1 MKIIAETPAE
11 ERLLARIKVM
21 SDNMRH
27 QDNRST
33 QMPMWTP
40 QDNGKA
46 GTDYGAVMFFTQDA
60 AERHLKMNAHHYDR
74 PSLYVRSAHDNK
86 ELMDVVHLLLLAGGN
101 QIPNNHYGFLK

>member
-33 QMPMWTP
+33 QMPMWTILE
-40 QDNGKA
+40 GREA
-46 GTDYGAVMFFTQDA
+46 GRDYGAVMFLTQDA
-60 AERHLKMNAHHYDR
+60 AERHLKVNAHHYDYPR
-74 PSLYVRSAHDNK
+74 IYVRSAHDNR